1 MRFGLFHL
9 LQWHESRTQ
18 EQVYREAI
26 EQILRAEELGF
37 DSVWLAEHHF
47 SRYGLCPSILNFG
60 SYLAARTRRIR
71 IGLAVLILPF
81 YNPLLLAEEAALT
94 DLLSGGRLDF
104 GVGRGYQWSEY
115 LALGLSMEES
125 RDRFREAVDIILEA
139 WKGERFSYHGKYYQ
153 VSNVAVHPQ
162 PIQKPHPP
170 IWLAAVSPPT
180 AELAGREGFNVLFA
194 QTQSFKNL
202 KEIYDLYMQHWT
214 AAGRDPARAQIRVA
228 RSVYVS
234 ETDAEARREMSL
246 AYDWFLKA
254 QQAVTTPPD
263 GNWELIPESYR
274 HYRENFPK
282 LGRLTY
288 DFIWEQVGLHGPPGR
303 VRERIAMLQSLVN
316 LDYLICWMSM
326 GGLDH
331 AKAMA
336 SMERFARDV
345 MPHFTGG

>member
-9 LQWHESRTQ
+9 LQWHESKTQ

-26 EQILRAEELGF
+26 EQILRAEALGF
-37 DSVWLAEHHF
+37 ESVWLAEHHF

-60 SYLAARTRRIR
+60 SHIAARTRRIR

-94 DLLSGGRLDF
+94 DLLSGGRLEF

-115 LALGLSMEES
+115 LGLGLSMEES
-125 RDRFREAVDIILEA
+125 RDRFREALDIIREA
-139 WKGERFSYHGKYYQ
+139 WKGERFSYQGKYYQ
-153 VSNVAVHPQ
+153 VNNVAVHPQ
-162 PIQKPHPP
+162 PVQKPHPP
-170 IWLAAVSPPT
+170 VWLAAVSPAT
-180 AELAGREGFNVLFA
+180 AEMAGREGFNVLFA

-202 KEIYDLYMQHWT
+202 KEIYDLYMRHWI
-214 AAGRDPARAQIRVA
+214 ASGRDPAAARIRVA
-228 RSVYVS
+228 RSVYVGQ
-234 ETDAEARREMSL
+234 TDAEARREMSA

-254 QQAVTTPPD
+254 QQAVTTPPGD
-263 GNWELIPESYR
+263 NWELIPESYR

-282 LGRLTY
+282 LARLTY
-288 DFIWEQVGLHGPPGR
+288 DFIWEQVGLHGRPDR
-303 VRERIAMLQSLVN
+303 VRERIALLQREVN
-316 LDYLICWMSM
+316 LDYLICWMTM

-336 SMERFARDV
+336 SMERFAREV
-345 MPHFTGG
+345 MPHFV

>member
-1 MRFGLFHL
+1 
-9 LQWHESRTQ
+9 
-18 EQVYREAI
+18 
-26 EQILRAEELGF
+26 
-37 DSVWLAEHHF
+37 
-47 SRYGLCPSILNFG
+47 
-60 SYLAARTRRIR
+60 
-71 IGLAVLILPF
+71 
-81 YNPLLLAEEAALT
+81 
-94 DLLSGGRLDF
+94 
-104 GVGRGYQWSEY
+104 
-115 LALGLSMEES
+115 MEES
-125 RDRFREAVDIILEA
+125 RDRFREALDIILEA
-139 WKGERFSYHGKYYQ
+139 WKGERFSYQGKYYQ

-162 PIQKPHPP
+162 PVQKPHPP

-202 KEIYDLYMQHWT
+202 KEIYDLYMHHWT
-214 AAGRDPARAQIRVA
+214 AAGRDPAAAQTRVA

-234 ETDAEARREMSL
+234 ETDAEARRVMSA

-288 DFIWEQVGLHGPPGR
+288 DFIWEQVGLHGPPDR
-303 VRERIAMLQSLVN
+303 VRERIAMLQREVN

-331 AKAMA
+331 AKAMV
-336 SMERFARDV
+336 SMERFAREV
-345 MPHFTGG
+345 MPHFADG

>member
-1 MRFGLFHL
+1 M
-9 LQWHESRTQ
+9 
-18 EQVYREAI
+18 
-26 EQILRAEELGF
+26 
-37 DSVWLAEHHF
+37 
-47 SRYGLCPSILNFG
+47 SILNFG

-94 DLLSGGRLDF
+94 DLLSNGRLDF
-104 GVGRGYQWSEY
+104 GIGRGYQWSEY
-115 LALGLSMEES
+115 LALGIPMQES
-125 RDRFREAVDIILEA
+125 RERFREALDIILEA
-139 WKGERFSYHGKYYQ
+139 WKGERFSYQGKYYQ

-162 PIQKPHPP
+162 PVQKPNPP

-202 KEIYDLYMQHWT
+202 KEMYDLYMTHWV
-214 AAGRDPARAQIRVA
+214 AAGRDPAKAQTRVA
-228 RSVYVS
+228 RSVYVT
-234 ETDAEARREMSL
+234 ETDREARQEMSK
-246 AYDWFLKA
+246 AYRWFLEA

-282 LGRLTY
+282 LSKLTY
-288 DFIWEQVGLHGPPGR
+288 DFIWDQVGLHGPPER
-303 VRERIAMLQSLVN
+303 VRERIAMLEREVN
-316 LDYLICWMSM
+316 LNYLICWMSM

-331 AKAMA
+331 VKAMA
-336 SMERFARDV
+336 SMERFAQEV
-345 MPHFTGG
+345 MPHFGER